1 MANALTVD
9 DVKRLLDDPSSE
21 NRSNAAKKIAH
32 GYSDG
37 LLSDEERRIAEDIFS
52 VMVHDAEVRVR
63 EALAENLKSCPFLSH
78 DIARTLAADVEAVS
92 LPVLRFSEV
101 LTDEDLIEIV
111 RNHGASKQKAVA
123 NRSTVSEGVADA
135 LVDTGNEEVVTTLVA
150 NDGAKIAEPS
160 LQKVLDNFGG
170 NEALSDLMARR
181 STLPVR
187 VTERLV
193 SLVTDTMRAHIID
206 NHELAPDQVSDLV
219 LLTREKAT
227 LGILSDKSDDLA
239 VRELVVQL
247 FRAGRLTPTIILRAL
262 CMGDMRFFEA
272 AIAVLSKVPLTN
284 VRVLLH
290 DDGDLGLGSI
300 LRKASIP
307 QELHPVISTAIEVSH
322 ETEYD
327 GEEND
332 RERFRRRMIERIL
345 TQVENPDMDMAEE
358 NIDYLLTK
366 MSQASPVLERT
377 G

>member
-1 MANALTVD
+1 
-9 DVKRLLDDPSSE
+9 
-21 NRSNAAKKIAH
+21 
-32 GYSDG
+32 
-37 LLSDEERRIAEDIFS
+37 
-52 VMVHDAEVRVR
+52 
-63 EALAENLKSCPFLSH
+63 
-78 DIARTLAADVEAVS
+78 EAVS
-92 LPVLRFSEV
+92 VPVLQFSEV

-111 RNHGASKQKAVA
+111 RNHGQSKQMAVA
-123 NRSTVSEGVADA
+123 SRSMVSEGVADA

-150 NDGAKIAEPS
+150 NDGATIAEPS
-160 LQKVLDNFGG
+160 LQKVLDNFGE
-170 NEALSDLMARR
+170 NEAISDLMAKRG
-181 STLPVR
+181 TLPVR

-193 SLVTDTMRAHIID
+193 PLVTDTMRAHIID
-206 NHELAPDQVSDLV
+206 NHELLPDQVSDLV
-219 LLTREKAT
+219 LQTREKAT

-247 FRAGRLTPTIILRAL
+247 FGARRLTPTITLRAP

-272 AIAVLSKVPLTN
+272 AVAVLSKVPLTN

-300 LRKASIP
+300 LRKANIP
-307 QELHPVISTAIEVSH
+307 QELHPVIGTAIQVSH

-345 TQVENPDMDMAEE
+345 TQVENPDLDMDEE

-366 MSQASPVLERT
+366 ISQTTPALAKA